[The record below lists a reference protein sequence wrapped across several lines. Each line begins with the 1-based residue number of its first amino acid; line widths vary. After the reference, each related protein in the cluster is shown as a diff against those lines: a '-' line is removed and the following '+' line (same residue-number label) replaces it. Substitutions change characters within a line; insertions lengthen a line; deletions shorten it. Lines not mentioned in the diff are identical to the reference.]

1 MTRLYLLAIVTI
13 NDNLDFSRW
22 SGRARRR
29 EMVVTHRRR
38 QGGPPL
44 VLLAL
49 VSSALVV
56 AGVIAG
62 TATAGA
68 LAPSAWS
75 SSTAVV
81 GFVRAHGDAV
91 RVTSVLWFGSA
102 IPLAIYA
109 ATAHARLRNLGV
121 RAPGATAWL
130 LAASLSWVLARP
142 EVASNPAVVR
152 ALSDAAYALGGP
164 ATLAGL
170 GLLVAGM
177 SVPAFIVG
185 LLPRSLA
192 GAGLALAASAE
203 VASVLL
209 LVTGAWP
216 LRWVLHGVL
225 LAWLVASGALLVAS
239 RPAPAPTPER
249 PPAPALAS

>member
-1 MTRLYLLAIVTI
+1 
-13 NDNLDFSRW
+13 
-22 SGRARRR
+22 
-29 EMVVTHRRR
+29 MVVTLRRT

-49 VSSALVV
+49 VSSGLVA
-56 AGVIAG
+56 AGAIAG
-62 TATAGA
+62 AATAGA

-75 SSTAVV
+75 SSAAVV

-91 RVTSVLWFGSA
+91 RVTAVLWFGSA
-102 IPLAIYA
+102 VPLAIYA

-121 RAPGATAWL
+121 RAPGATIALAGGLLGATSWL
-130 LAASLSWVLARP
+130 LAATFAWALARP
-142 EVASNPAVVR
+142 EVAANASVIR
-152 ALSDAAYALGGP
+152 ALWDAAYALGGP

-177 SVPAFIVG
+177 AVPALFAR
-185 LLPRSLA
+185 LLPRPLA
-192 GAGLALAASAE
+192 AAGLLVAAAAE
-203 VASVLL
+203 VSSVVL

-216 LRWVLHGVL
+216 LRWVLHGL
-225 LAWLVASGALLVAS
+225 LLVWLVVAGALLPTSRAS
-239 RPAPAPTPER
+239 QAVPAPAATER

>member
-1 MTRLYLLAIVTI
+1 
-13 NDNLDFSRW
+13 
-22 SGRARRR
+22 
-29 EMVVTHRRR
+29 MVVTHRPR

-49 VSSALVV
+49 VSSALVA
-56 AGVIAG
+56 AGAIAG
-62 TATAGA
+62 AATAGA

-81 GFVRAHGDAV
+81 GFVHAHGDAV
-91 RVTSVLWFGSA
+91 RVTAVLWFGSA

-121 RAPGATAWL
+121 RAPGATIALAGGLLGATTWL
-130 LAASLSWVLARP
+130 LAASFGWVLARP
-142 EVASNPAVVR
+142 EVASNPSLVR
-152 ALSDAAYALGGP
+152 ALSDAAYILGGP
-164 ATLAGL
+164 ATLAGV

-177 SVPAFIVG
+177 AVPALVVR
-185 LLPRSLA
+185 LLPRPLA
-192 GAGLALAASAE
+192 GAGLALATSAE
-203 VASVLL
+203 VASVIL

-216 LRWVLHGVL
+216 LRWVLHGLL
-225 LAWLVASGALLVAS
+225 LAWLVAAGALLPVTRAS
-239 RPAPAPTPER
+239 QAATPAR